1 MIAQQQLQQQQQMQ
15 QMQQTLQQMQL
26 QQQQQQQQM
35 QQQQQPPQV
44 LQGSYGETSLLSQTL
59 VYDPSM
65 GMGGDASGYNNM
77 GNINMNNNTNTNGYS
92 PENPNNN
99 INYPNQNYSADQMY
113 NSNQGYGGNGGGN
126 DNYNQSP
133 NYGNNQNQNYVQGYD
148 NQQGYDGN
156 PQSYDGQQGYDQQQ
170 QQQNFGNNGGQNGYG
185 GGDGYGQ
192 SQGQGQ
198 GQEGF
203 YNQNNNNQYNMNS
216 NDNNNNNIINNNNQ
230 NNQNNNQNINH
241 FSNGNISN
249 GNNLTSS
256 ALHLPGQ
263 GNGHLGGG
271 GQSTSED
278 PSMNNG
284 NNSGNLNMN
293 GSQSNASV
301 ESLPLDVRKLQDEII
316 SWKKSHDV
324 AQQKLNQ
331 LRQTLTQKSQEN
343 REIHNSLTQVTQDR
357 LMLQELVHKRE
368 KEMDDLRS
376 QYLNDVRQIRA
387 TDDDHSTIEQ
397 RIRMLNASI
406 LQLTKSS
413 AGDRSVNMNVDAVH
427 SLVKKKYLF
436 GNTQP
441 YLLNMFLEKYIMDSL
456 LEEVFNKPFYVGFS
470 LAKEVGLI
478 HSWMKENSFGDQAVR
493 FRQQLCYLSAKC
505 PATQSH
511 AAEEAARIAK
521 VFDAKLEKLY
531 NNWCGQAKVLDLVT
545 RAIELS
551 LTMRSQGSE
560 IAAKVFTTEM
570 EFDPEKMVA
579 AHKSKEGG
587 KVRVCV
593 LPCFIDTNGA
603 VVGKAKVFCG

>member
-1 MIAQQQLQQQQQMQ
+1 
-15 QMQQTLQQMQL
+15 MQL

-35 QQQQQPPQV
+35 QQQQQPM
-44 LQGSYGETSLLSQTL
+44 LQGSFGEASILSQTL
-59 VYDPSM
+59 VYDPNM
-65 GMGGDASGYNNM
+65 GMGADGSGYNSM
-77 GNINMNNNTNTNGYS
+77 GNINMNNNPNTNGNNSYS
-92 PENPNNN
+92 PENQNNN
-99 INYPNQNYSADQMY
+99 INYANQQNYSGDPMY
-113 NSNQGYGGNGGGN
+113 NNNQGYGGNNGGGN
-126 DNYNQSP
+126 EGYNQSP
-133 NYGNNQNQNYVQGYD
+133 NFGNSQNYGQGYE
-148 NQQGYDGN
+148 NQQGQQGQQGYDGSQ
-156 PQSYDGQQGYDQQQ
+156 QSYDGQQGYDQQQ
-170 QQQNFGNNGGQNGYG
+170 NYNNVGNGYG
-185 GGDGYGQ
+185 GVDGYGHGQ
-192 SQGQGQ
+192 VQVQVQGQGQGQ
-198 GQEGF
+198 GQEGY
-203 YNQNNNNQYNMNS
+203 YNQNNNNYNMNG
-216 NDNNNNNIINNNNQ
+216 NDNSNQINQ
-230 NNQNNNQNINH
+230 NNQNNNQYLNSG
-241 FSNGNISN
+241 SNGNN

-256 ALHLPGQ
+256 ALHLPVQGSGHPNG
-263 GNGHLGGG
+263 GNGSNGGNHNN
-271 GQSTSED
+271 SED
-278 PSMNNG
+278 PSMNNNNG
-284 NNSGNLNMN
+284 NNSGSLNMN
-293 GSQSNASV
+293 GSQSNGSV

-413 AGDRSVNMNVDAVH
+413 AGDRSVNLNVDAVH

-478 HSWMKENSFGDQAVR
+478 HSWMNENNFSDQAVR

-505 PATQSH
+505 PATQTH

-521 VFDAKLEKLY
+521 VFEAKLEKLY

-560 IAAKVFTTEM
+560 ITAKVFTNEV